1 LNQPFNLVSTH
12 LQGKYTFIH
21 PVHVVV
27 VVVVVVVEVSTLH
40 FCTPS
45 SCTFNELLGC
55 FVVTSPP
62 QASPSPSPEYTPI
75 HYFIHSH
82 TIGVKYTSD
91 DSSLSDKRASF
102 ERSYTP
108 LWLNT
113 LSTGILYAAGIAK
126 AFVTFTVTFV

>member
-27 VVVVVVVEVSTLH
+27 VLVVVVVVEVSTLH

-62 QASPSPSPEYTPI
+62 QASPSPEVNIPRFTTS
-75 HYFIHSH
+75 FI
-82 TIGVKYTSD
+82 
-91 DSSLSDKRASF
+91 
-102 ERSYTP
+102 
-108 LWLNT
+108 
-113 LSTGILYAAGIAK
+113 
-126 AFVTFTVTFV
+126 VTQ